1 MRFVFSGKDRNPS
14 IKNVCVI
21 TESTTSTRDSENEI
35 RVVASI
41 IQRRIFTAYS
51 SKSNLDYAGYCEY
64 KMAGDGDEESGFQRD
79 LSTCFSGDIRD
90 SDNQE
95 SNGGSLYKNSEKY
108 NSVLT
113 CVHEVFLKFQLVQRS
128 TGRWITTT
136 QEPFFRIFS
145 KIIFS
150 FLMKYNVRKNSLL
163 VQMTKF

>member
-113 CVHEVFLKFQLVQRS
+113 CVHEVNIKISFISEIHGPLNYHDPRTIFQD
-128 TGRWITTT
+128 
-136 QEPFFRIFS
+136 IF
-145 KIIFS
+145 
-150 FLMKYNVRKNSLL
+150 
-163 VQMTKF
+163 

>member
-90 SDNQE
+90 SDNEE

-113 CVHEVFLKFQLVQRS
+113 CVHEVNFNISVISEILGPLNHHGPR
-128 TGRWITTT
+128 IN
-136 QEPFFRIFS
+136 FRDIF
-145 KIIFS
+145 
-150 FLMKYNVRKNSLL
+150 
-163 VQMTKF
+163 